1 MNHGPLTK
9 GDHNPRQGVACCL
22 LSLSFAH
29 PPNLSLSLSSTV
41 ASNNAMELL
50 SSSSSLC
57 SPHSFF
63 VSKPKV
69 SPSSWFKPPAK
80 VKPSTKIYSSSTS
93 TMRGSSPSPI
103 TIIKNNSETQAMP
116 ARGEADAMG
125 LLLKERI
132 VFLGS
137 QIDDFV
143 ADAII
148 SQLVLLDALDHT
160 KDIRLFINSP
170 GGSLRFLF
178 FFINFPFKI
187 SLFIVIRSSLSIT
200 LFLLEFH
207 FYTFLYNK
215 WENYNLPTCV
225 LVEI

>member
-1 MNHGPLTK
+1 
-9 GDHNPRQGVACCL
+9 
-22 LSLSFAH
+22 
-29 PPNLSLSLSSTV
+29 
-41 ASNNAMELL
+41 MELL

-63 VSKPKV
+63 VPKPKV

-116 ARGEADAMG
+116 ARGEADPMG

-137 QIDDFV
+137 NIDDFV

-148 SQLVLLDALDHT
+148 SQLLLLDALDHT

-170 GGSLRFLF
+170 GGALRFLSSF
-178 FFINFPFKI
+178 YLFIFIFIFILFIFLFNQFSIQNFPNYRFKFSDTKFTLNYSVSIRI
-187 SLFIVIRSSLSIT
+187 SFLCISI
-200 LFLLEFH
+200 
-207 FYTFLYNK
+207 
-215 WENYNLPTCV
+215 
-225 LVEI
+225 

>member
-9 GDHNPRQGVACCL
+9 GDPNPRQGVACCL

-29 PPNLSLSLSSTV
+29 PPNLSLSLSLSLSSTV

-170 GGSLRFLF
+170 GGSLRFLSF
-178 FFINFPFKI
+178 
-187 SLFIVIRSSLSIT
+187 LSI
-200 LFLLEFH
+200 FHSKFPYLL
-207 FYTFLYNK
+207 
-215 WENYNLPTCV
+215 
-225 LVEI
+225 

>member
-1 MNHGPLTK
+1 
-9 GDHNPRQGVACCL
+9 
-22 LSLSFAH
+22 
-29 PPNLSLSLSSTV
+29 
-41 ASNNAMELL
+41 MELL
-50 SSSSSLC
+50 SSSSPLC

-63 VSKPKV
+63 VPKPKV

-116 ARGEADAMG
+116 ARGEADPMG

-137 QIDDFV
+137 NIDDFV

-148 SQLVLLDALDHT
+148 SQLLLLDALDHT

-170 GGSLRFLF
+170 GGSLRFLSSF
-178 FFINFPFKI
+178 YLFIFLFNQFSLQNFPNYLFKFSDTKFTLNYSVSVRI
-187 SLFIVIRSSLSIT
+187 SFLCISI
-200 LFLLEFH
+200 
-207 FYTFLYNK
+207 
-215 WENYNLPTCV
+215 
-225 LVEI
+225 

>member
-1 MNHGPLTK
+1 
-9 GDHNPRQGVACCL
+9 
-22 LSLSFAH
+22 
-29 PPNLSLSLSSTV
+29 
-41 ASNNAMELL
+41 MELL

-57 SPHSFF
+57 STHSFF
-63 VSKPKV
+63 VPKPKV

-103 TIIKNNSETQAMP
+103 TIIKNNSETQA
-116 ARGEADAMG
+116 RGEADPMG

-137 QIDDFV
+137 NIDDFV

-148 SQLVLLDALDHT
+148 SQLLLLDALDHT

-170 GGSLRFLF
+170 GGALRFLSFFLLF
-178 FFINFPFKI
+178 FF
-187 SLFIVIRSSLSIT
+187 LSI
-200 LFLLEFH
+200 FH
-207 FYTFLYNK
+207 SK
-215 WENYNLPTCV
+215 CP
-225 LVEI
+225 